1 MPDDVPLEAAPRAVT
16 READAWRWGVGRWE
30 AYFALVLV
38 STIIYVLAGGGSW
51 RNDGMA
57 AVLLAALAPWYLLL
71 GRRAVDRAAP
81 HPASLA
87 YLAGAVVLSGAASV
101 AAPESS
107 LVLFAL
113 CPQAFMV
120 LNWRGAML
128 TVLALNATPALRF
141 LLASTTVGAVVS
153 FVLWTAVTMGFSAF
167 FGFWVDRIIRQSRER
182 GDLIAEL
189 RATQAELAE
198 ANRRA
203 GAMAERERLAAE
215 IHDTLAQGFTSI
227 LMLLQA
233 ADSQLDR
240 DPAQARRQLT
250 LAAGTARENLA
261 EARALVAALPP
272 AGLESSSL
280 EEALGRLAERF
291 GEEMGI
297 PVEFAT
303 SGPPR
308 PLAAGAE
315 VVLLRAAQEA
325 TANIRKHA
333 GAAHVSVRLAYG
345 CDAAVLEVRDD
356 GAGFDPDAVTGAA
369 RGFGLR
375 GMRERVTQVG
385 GRLEVGSAPGTGTV
399 LTVEVP
405 A

>member
-1 MPDDVPLEAAPRAVT
+1 MT
-16 READAWRWGVGRWE
+16 REPDAWRWGVGRWE

-38 STIIYVLAGGGSW
+38 STVIYVLAGGEAW
-51 RNDGMA
+51 KRDAVA
-57 AVLLAALAPWYLLL
+57 AVLLVALAPWYLLL
-71 GRRAVDRAAP
+71 GRRSADRAAP
-81 HPASLA
+81 PPATLA
-87 YLAGAVVLSGAASV
+87 YLTGAVVLSGAASI

-113 CPQAFMV
+113 CPQAFMM
-120 LNWRGAML
+120 LDWRGAML

-141 LLASTTVGAVVS
+141 LWESTTVGAVVS
-153 FVLWTAVTMGFSAF
+153 FALWAAVTMGFSAF

-182 GDLIAEL
+182 AELIAEL
-189 RATQAELAE
+189 RATQAELAA

-233 ADSQLDR
+233 ADSHLDQ
-240 DPAQARRQLT
+240 DPQQARRQIS
-250 LAAGTARENLA
+250 LAASTARENLA

-280 EEALGRLAERF
+280 EEALERLAERV

-297 PVEFAT
+297 PVEFTT

-308 PLAAGAE
+308 RPAAGAE

-333 GAAHVSVRLAYG
+333 WAGRVSVRLAYG
-345 CDAAVLEVRDD
+345 GDTAVLEVRDD
-356 GAGFDPDAVTGAA
+356 GAGFDPDAAA
-369 RGFGLR
+369 AAGRGFGLR
-375 GMRERVTQVG
+375 GMRERVMQVG
-385 GRLEVGSAPGTGTV
+385 GRLEVDSAPGEGTV

>member
-1 MPDDVPLEAAPRAVT
+1 VPDDVPLEAAPRAVT
-16 READAWRWGVGRWE
+16 REPDAWRWGVGRWE

-38 STIIYVLAGGGSW
+38 STVIYVLAGGEAW
-51 RNDGMA
+51 QRDAVA
-57 AVLLAALAPWYLLL
+57 AVLLVALAPWYLLL
-71 GRRAVDRAAP
+71 GRRSADRAAP
-81 HPASLA
+81 PPATLG
-87 YLAGAVVLSGAASV
+87 YLAGAVVLSGAAAI

-113 CPQAFMV
+113 CPQAFMM
-120 LNWRGAML
+120 LAWRGAML

-141 LLASTTVGAVVS
+141 LWESTTVGAVVS
-153 FVLWTAVTMGFSAF
+153 FSLWAAVTMGFSAF

-182 GDLIAEL
+182 AELIAEL
-189 RATQAELAE
+189 RATQAELAA

-233 ADSQLDR
+233 ADSHLDQ
-240 DPAQARRQLT
+240 DPEQARRQIS

-280 EEALGRLAERF
+280 EEALQRLAERF

-297 PVEFAT
+297 PVEFTT

-308 PLAAGAE
+308 RLAAGVE

-333 GAAHVSVRLAYG
+333 GAGHVSVRLAYG
-345 CDAAVLEVRDD
+345 GDTAVLEVRDD
-356 GAGFDPDAVTGAA
+356 GAGFDPDAAA
-369 RGFGLR
+369 EAGRGFGLR

-385 GRLEVGSAPGTGTV
+385 GRLEVGSAPGEGTV